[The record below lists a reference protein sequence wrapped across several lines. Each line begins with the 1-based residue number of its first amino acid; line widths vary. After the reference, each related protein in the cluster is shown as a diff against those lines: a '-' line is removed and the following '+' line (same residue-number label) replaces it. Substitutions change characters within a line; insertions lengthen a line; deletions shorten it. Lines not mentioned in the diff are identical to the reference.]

1 MITKIEVYYWLNEKN
16 LLNFFFAKVI
26 MNTISAVVPTV
37 FPVNNASHYAK
48 INQMAQMHYPE
59 RKSPDDMWNAVRA
72 LH

>member
-1 MITKIEVYYWLNEKN
+1 
-16 LLNFFFAKVI
+16 
-26 MNTISAVVPTV
+26 MNTISAVVQTV

-48 INQMAQMHYPE
+48 INQMVQMHYPE